1 MDSISFNDL
10 IFECI
15 RAFVMI
21 ALLTILFLRGNFTSL
36 ARHPGWKSIL
46 VGFCLI
52 TVATLLD
59 ITDEIPGLEKYVII
73 GDTIYEAFLE
83 KMPGYLLGF
92 VMVMF
97 GFYKM
102 IPSLQKAE
110 QNEQYLHESEERFR
124 QMFEGNPD
132 SVILAKLDSGEIIDV
147 NPSFELQTGFKRDD
161 MLGRNPSELDLLGSQ
176 KSWTKCVE
184 LMQRTGGVNN
194 FETAFKIKGGTVL
207 PGLLSAQEVMIS
219 GEPCTLMVIR
229 DITKLKEA
237 ELALLETDRVRSE
250 FVSTAAHELRT
261 PLSVVTGYAEILTDP
276 DICNQFSSKEQ
287 YDFLEEIKAK
297 GFVLNKIIDDLL
309 DLNRIDSGLK
319 FGLQFELIN
328 PSSLIKKAFEQFQ
341 LQSNSHRFCLDLSPD
356 NDFEVECDGQRVLQV
371 LANLL
376 SNAIKYSPKKS
387 LVTLSSIHHPE
398 RFEFSVIDNGI
409 GMTPDQVEQVFDKF
423 YRVDSSDTAI
433 SGLGLGMSIV
443 KQIVDGHNGTVT
455 IESTIGKGTCVK
467 VQLPKTRV

>member
-92 VMVMF
+92 VMVMV

-207 PGLLSAQEVMIS
+207 PSLLSAQEVMIS
-219 GEPCTLMVIR
+219 GDPCTLMVIR

-237 ELALLETDRVRSE
+237 EHALLETDRVRGE

>member
-92 VMVMF
+92 VMVMV

-207 PGLLSAQEVMIS
+207 PSLLSAQEVMIS

>member
-1 MDSISFNDL
+1 
-10 IFECI
+10 
-15 RAFVMI
+15 MI

-36 ARHPGWKSIL
+36 ARHPGWKFIL

-52 TVATLLD
+52 TAATLLD

-237 ELALLETDRVRSE
+237 EHALLETDRVRGE